1 MLDLGVFQ
9 ERDVLADIPH
19 EQHGLV
25 FREKG
30 RGSGIVHRDREL
42 KPSFRPVPQIT
53 FLEAGEND
61 FFAVFNHIL
70 DAVHIDVLLR

>member
-42 KPSFRPVPQIT
+42 KPALCLVPK
-53 FLEAGEND
+53 FALLETGEYD
-61 FFAVFNHIL
+61 FFAVFNHVL